1 MTAGITAAAI
11 ATCFLARAVYFHRR
25 ASFLANIEARWRAYI
40 REPTTGYDNPN
51 MRWLEERTNKVA
63 RLVGESG
70 VRPGDL
76 AVMRPAGLGYV
87 QHVELGIFENWLVKN
102 LEITPTVSTALI
114 RAQGHYKDQRNRS
127 LNPLSWVEDLIFL
140 PRNLLSALNPKI
152 PK

>member
-1 MTAGITAAAI
+1 
-11 ATCFLARAVYFHRR
+11 
-25 ASFLANIEARWRAYI
+25 
-40 REPTTGYDNPN
+40 

-87 QHVELGIFENWLVKN
+87 QHVELGIFENGLVKN